1 MLQFVHGT
9 VNQQLDLKR
18 ADATASAVASR
29 NTDNSLVCMPADI
42 CMLCVLHI
50 VAGSAG
56 SRLATR

>member
-29 NTDNSLVCMPADI
+29 NTDNSLVCMPAGI
-42 CMLCVLHI
+42 YVLCVLHI
-50 VAGSAG
+50 VADSAG
-56 SRLATR
+56 SGLVAR